1 MLEKKIK
8 DVLKKDR
15 NIVFAYVYGSF
26 GRGEREFSD
35 IDIAVFV
42 KRVPERCVEYENKLA
57 IKLEKLIKKPVEV
70 RVMNKLPLLLTSRI
84 IKEGKL
90 IFSRDEKQSVKF
102 ETIMMSMYLD
112 FLYLMKEY
120 DRIRAKRYVG

>member
-8 DVLKKDR
+8 DVLKKDK

-112 FLYLMKEY
+112 Y
-120 DRIRAKRYVG
+120 DIFHIFFCI